1 MPIIAVENAR
11 LYYEVHGT
19 GYPLIFIHGGG
30 GNTMAWFQ
38 QVPYFAQAYKVIT
51 VDLRGFKNSICAPE
65 FVHPQ
70 FFASDVRAI
79 MDVEGLPHAA
89 FVCQSLGAW
98 AGLRLAVQSPERVT
112 CLFINGSPTPAYSEQ
127 NWAVIKR
134 ANPIFLG
141 DDFKRGT
148 GVGWNRQT
156 LRDYPELVF
165 LYTQIKALN
174 PPFNSLTMEDDS
186 IKVLP
191 ADLEGYKIPTVI
203 AGGSHDDFLN
213 PQSHFHS
220 ASLIPDC
227 GTYTFANAGHSTYFE
242 TAKEFNAVVD
252 EFLKQHVSF
261 S

>member
-1 MPIIAVENAR
+1 MPIIAVENAK

-38 QVPYFAQAYKVIT
+38 QVPHFARAYKVIT

-65 FVHPQ
+65 FVHPK
-70 FFASDVRAI
+70 FFAGDMRAI
-79 MDVEGLPHAA
+79 LDAEGLPHAA
-89 FVCQSLGAW
+89 FICQSLGAW
-98 AGLRLAVQSPERVT
+98 AGLRLAVQSPERVS

-127 NWAVIKR
+127 NWAVMKR

-156 LRDYPELVF
+156 LKDRPELVF

-174 PPFNSLTMEDDS
+174 PPFNSLKMEDDS
-186 IKVLP
+186 VKVFP

-203 AGGSHDDFLN
+203 AGGAHDDFLN

-220 ASLIPDC
+220 ASLIPGC
-227 GTYTFANAGHSTYFE
+227 GTYTFADAGHSAYFE
-242 TAKEFNAVVD
+242 TAAEFNAVVD
-252 EFLKQHVSF
+252 EFLKQHVPAS
-261 S
+261 